1 MSEFVQKNSKALRI
15 VQIAFGVIAI
25 VLSFAIIANPGSGI
39 ATLVFL
45 LSITLLAAGAERI
58 VVGLLPRLKTS
69 SRMCNIILGII
80 VIGLGFSVLAY
91 PLSTAIVLVT
101 LLAAGILLLGIARII
116 QGITNKEVS
125 KWSRAALIGVGIL
138 SLAISF
144 IVFAHPVSG
153 LALLIFLLSVNLLLI
168 GIESIVHGIS
178 GRNDMVTSIP
188 TH

>member
-1 MSEFVQKNSKALRI
+1 
-15 VQIAFGVIAI
+15 
-25 VLSFAIIANPGSGI
+25 
-39 ATLVFL
+39 
-45 LSITLLAAGAERI
+45 
-58 VVGLLPRLKTS
+58 
-69 SRMCNIILGII
+69 MCNIILGII

-125 KWSRAALIGVGIL
+125 KWSRAARIGVGIL